1 MQDEGKNRSAE
12 AASGSKF
19 ASYAPFLLVGI
30 LVVAIAVATVVE
42 DVYGTAVA
50 HHYFYAS
57 FWFKLLWLLLAA
69 TGSYLIFL
77 RRLWRRLPVFLLHL
91 SFVVI
96 LSGALLTS
104 LTSKKGV
111 LHLRQGVPQTEFVRQ
126 GRSTVEQL
134 PFYVRLDSFQIHYY
148 PGTEAPQDYVS
159 HLTIEGQQHVISM
172 NHIVRRSGYRLYQ
185 SSFDEDRQG
194 SILSVNYDP
203 WGTTLTYIGYAM
215 LGLSMMA
222 VLLLRPKRRKAA
234 AALLLL
240 LLCQPA
246 KALPVVST
254 EKAAELE
261 REQVMWNNR
270 VAPLGTMSQE
280 FLLKVYGKRRYHGLT
295 PTQVVASMVLEP
307 TAWTD
312 EPIIK
317 VRRGKYV
324 ALSEFLDQTG
334 QVPTLRNVGNDP
346 KTDEKVGLML
356 MLSHGTLVKAVPE
369 NVQPLPEKR
378 LSAELFYNH
387 VDWLLW
393 GMMACFVLAA
403 LSAAVQWQRGRRV
416 LKPAVAVLHCG
427 LFLFLLSGWLL
438 RWYVAQFLPLSNG
451 YETMFFVAICLLAVP
466 FVARRTLPVAAL
478 AAAFVLLVAHLGEV
492 NPHITPLM
500 PVLHSPW
507 LSAHV
512 SIIMM
517 SYALLIISF
526 VERRLLRLA
535 VFLLAAGIFLGAVW
549 ANVSWGSY
557 WSWDPKES
565 WALLTLLVY
574 SIPLHSESLPWFRS
588 TRHYRLYSI
597 FSLLCLLMTYFGV
610 NYLLGGM
617 HSYGG

>member
-12 AASGSKF
+12 VASGAKST
-19 ASYAPFLLVGI
+19 SYTPFLLVGCI
-30 LVVAIAVATVVE
+30 VVAIAVATVVE

-50 HHYFYAS
+50 HQFFYAS
-57 FWFKLLWLLLAA
+57 LWFKMLWLLLVV
-69 TGSYLIFL
+69 TGCVLIFK
-77 RRLWRRLPVFLLHL
+77 RRLWRRLSVFLLHV

-96 LSGALLTS
+96 LAGALLTS
-104 LTSKKGV
+104 LTSKKGM

-126 GRSTVEQL
+126 GRGTVERL
-134 PFYVRLDSFQIHYY
+134 PFYVRLDSFQIRYY

-222 VLLLRPKRRKAA
+222 VLLLRPKRRNVA

-240 LLCQPA
+240 CCGQA
-246 KALPVVST
+246 NALPVVSA

-280 FLLKVYGKRRYHGLT
+280 FLLKIYGKRRYHRLT
-295 PTQVVASMVLEP
+295 PTQVVSSMVLEP

-324 ALSEFLDQTG
+324 ALAEFLDQSG
-334 QVPTLRNVGNDP
+334 QVPTLRNVGGDP

-356 MLSHGTLVKAVPE
+356 MLTHGTLVKAVPE
-369 NVQPLPEKR
+369 GVRPLPEER
-378 LSAELFYNH
+378 LRAELFYNR

-403 LSAAVQWQRGRRV
+403 LSAAAKWQRGRRAV
-416 LKPAVAVLHCG
+416 KPTAAVLHVG
-427 LFLFLLSGWLL
+427 LFLFLLAGWLL

-478 AAAFVLLVAHLGEV
+478 ASAFVLLVAHLGEV

-565 WALLTLLVY
+565 WALVTLLVY
-574 SIPLHSESLPWFRS
+574 SIPLHAESLPWFRS
-588 TRHYRLYSI
+588 TRNYRLYSV